1 MFQALCEGQ
10 GTDVCSSDL
19 VTGAAQELQSE
30 EQVIQWEGVKTM
42 IWGWCIGAPGPV
54 QAEAGGE
61 ARQRKAEAVWDEMGS
76 VLLSLC

>member
-1 MFQALCEGQ
+1 MAPSWNPC
-10 GTDVCSSDL
+10 C

-61 ARQRKAEAVWDEMGS
+61 AGVS
-76 VLLSLC
+76 VM